1 MRWINFFSLYF
12 PVYFRHIN
20 RSLLLPFLDW
30 KKNQILVIYQWHH
43 SEIAI
48 EAPSKK
54 FLLRVL
60 QLGSGSGVDRVL
72 RGDCCQQLTFPMLSW
87 QIQSGK
93 FTSSTSPKDRGWN
106 SSLAMEFLGDTHH
119 RMTQTPK
126 TFLFPF
132 QHLYVW
138 LVDKILPDLRRGNK
152 VKCAGQLS
160 WLRCHCL
167 FIVICQ
173 DWCVSR
179 TKQAPVWKG
188 CLMKETSFS
197 FIVCLCASRGCVYLE
212 S

>member
-1 MRWINFFSLYF
+1 MGQVWTGYWGVTAASSWLFPCYPDRSRVGSLHHQH
-12 PVYFRHIN
+12 PLRIVDGIQA
-20 RSLLLPFLDW
+20 LP
-30 KKNQILVIYQWHH
+30 
-43 SEIAI
+43 
-48 EAPSKK
+48 
-54 FLLRVL
+54 
-60 QLGSGSGVDRVL
+60 
-72 RGDCCQQLTFPMLSW
+72 
-87 QIQSGK
+87 
-93 FTSSTSPKDRGWN
+93 
-106 SSLAMEFLGDTHH
+106 MEFLGDTHH

>member
-30 KKNQILVIYQWHH
+30 KKTQILVIYQWHH

-93 FTSSTSPKDRGWN
+93 FTSSTSPKDCGWN
-106 SSLAMEFLGDTHH
+106 SSLAHG
-119 RMTQTPK
+119 
-126 TFLFPF
+126 
-132 QHLYVW
+132 
-138 LVDKILPDLRRGNK
+138 I
-152 VKCAGQLS
+152 S
-160 WLRCHCL
+160 WLHPPQNDTNPKNFPVPIPTSLCL
-167 FIVICQ
+167 ASGQNTSRLEERKQSKVCRAAQLAPLPLFVYC
-173 DWCVSR
+173 DLSGLMCV
-179 TKQAPVWKG
+179 
-188 CLMKETSFS
+188 
-197 FIVCLCASRGCVYLE
+197 
-212 S
+212 